1 MGKDLP
7 SNCVLLCLLYSFALE
22 FIQTQNASIFCSAFM
37 FSCSLWFSFS
47 FQLATALINLIH
59 LWQQAI
65 FSYLV
70 DEHVMWNKV
79 RSLPEVK
86 IYYVC
91 PFLPTYKV
99 CHSVRGGNWIGLTWF
114 VGHKVMLLSTHHSKP
129 FHVLANW
136 LGILILWLMY
146 FLSLFRAGDTPVQS
160 WATVSMHLL
169 SILCS
174 LKIRSSFA
182 FTTQKF
188 SKKKSYC
195 SQGLLG
201 YFTSNLAL
209 VWRIK
214 RNYVF
219 HSYQWERQIFIKCLV
234 CERHFTARLCES
246 TMVFKMVWNLV

>member
-22 FIQTQNASIFCSAFM
+22 FIQTQNASIFGSAFI

-99 CHSVRGGNWIGLTWF
+99 CHSVRGGNWIGLTWHAHQQ
-114 VGHKVMLLSTHHSKP
+114 GRKIW
-129 FHVLANW
+129 LAVRDGLNW
-136 LGILILWLMY
+136 LEQWLIGT
-146 FLSLFRAGDTPVQS
+146 RR
-160 WATVSMHLL
+160 
-169 SILCS
+169 
-174 LKIRSSFA
+174 KI
-182 FTTQKF
+182 TDCMK
-188 SKKKSYC
+188 
-195 SQGLLG
+195 
-201 YFTSNLAL
+201 
-209 VWRIK
+209 I
-214 RNYVF
+214 
-219 HSYQWERQIFIKCLV
+219 
-234 CERHFTARLCES
+234 
-246 TMVFKMVWNLV
+246 

>member
-1 MGKDLP
+1 
-7 SNCVLLCLLYSFALE
+7 
-22 FIQTQNASIFCSAFM
+22 M

-99 CHSVRGGNWIGLTWF
+99 CHSVRGGNWIGITWF
-114 VGHKVMLLSTHHSKP
+114 VGHKVMLLITHHSRP

-188 SKKKSYC
+188 SKRKVTTPKDSWDI
-195 SQGLLG
+195 LLV
-201 YFTSNLAL
+201 T
-209 VWRIK
+209 
-214 RNYVF
+214 
-219 HSYQWERQIFIKCLV
+219 
-234 CERHFTARLCES
+234 
-246 TMVFKMVWNLV
+246 